1 MKKTV
6 CIAGMLFF
14 ATMAMAQRSG
24 SPTSAPTKTITKQ
37 QQISNMTQDFT
48 MPVASPKVTVT
59 QQFST
64 TSIGLEYS
72 RPSVKGRKVFGEMVA
87 FGRPWRT
94 GANAATTI
102 TFGEEV
108 IFGNQA
114 VKPGTYALYT
124 IPHEKS
130 WIVLLNTNYKSS
142 GLNDI
147 MPENDVAKVEA
158 RTTRLER
165 PVETFT
171 IEINEISSTS
181 ATLNI
186 IWENTKVSV
195 PIIADN
201 KERILAYLDE
211 ALQGENP
218 PFREAAFYYEEIGH
232 ELESALEYADRVL
245 EANPKAFWI
254 HSLKARI
261 YNKMGDKNQ
270 ARRSAEMAVELTKGT
285 GYEDEYRKKTEE
297 YR

>member
-1 MKKTV
+1 MKRNVLSTVGFLLFTIASTAQVSVSSSMSKTDK
-6 CIAGMLFF
+6 LQPEF
-14 ATMAMAQRSG
+14 S
-24 SPTSAPTKTITKQ
+24 
-37 QQISNMTQDFT
+37 
-48 MPVASPKVTVT
+48 MPVASPKVTTT

-158 RTTRLER
+158 RTTRLES

-171 IEINEISSTS
+171 IEIYENSST
-181 ATLNI
+181 I
-186 IWENTKVSV
+186 
-195 PIIADN
+195 
-201 KERILAYLDE
+201 
-211 ALQGENP
+211 
-218 PFREAAFYYEEIGH
+218 
-232 ELESALEYADRVL
+232 
-245 EANPKAFWI
+245 
-254 HSLKARI
+254 
-261 YNKMGDKNQ
+261 
-270 ARRSAEMAVELTKGT
+270 
-285 GYEDEYRKKTEE
+285 
-297 YR
+297 